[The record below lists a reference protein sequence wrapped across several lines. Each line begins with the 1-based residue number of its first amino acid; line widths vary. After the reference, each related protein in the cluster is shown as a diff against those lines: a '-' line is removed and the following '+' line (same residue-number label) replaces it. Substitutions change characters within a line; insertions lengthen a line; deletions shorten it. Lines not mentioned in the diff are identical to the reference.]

1 MAGEGPRP
9 ATILS
14 PYGEGYCR
22 QCRFIVGLGPTGLL
36 DYHSRGNVYGPPTV
50 CDGGGRRPAKVTPYM
65 SRKSVFK
72 VRIPDD
78 YCRACKQTVPTTTH
92 GGQAV
97 FAKHFPP
104 GVAETL
110 RTRNDWCRYSYRPLG
125 VEPIAA

>member
-22 QCRFIVGLGPTGLL
+22 QCRFIIGLGPTGLL

-78 YCRACKQTVPTTTH
+78 YCPGCKQVVATTTH
-92 GGQAV
+92 GGQTV
-97 FAKHFPP
+97 YAKHSPP
-104 GVAETL
+104 GVLPGEV
-110 RTRNDWCRYSYRPLG
+110 REWCRYSFRPLG
-125 VEPIAA
+125 WTVTI

>member
-78 YCRACKQTVPTTTH
+78 YCPGCKQVVPTTTH
-92 GGQAV
+92 GGQIV
-97 FAKHFPP
+97 YAKHFPP
-104 GVAETL
+104 GVLPSPRE
-110 RTRNDWCRYSYRPLG
+110 WCRYTYRPLG
-125 VEPIAA
+125 VNLGPLAA